1 MLNVGLTGGIAT
13 GKSTVAHMLVRKG
26 AYHIDF
32 DLLAHELQ
40 LPETKVWRELVAC
53 FGATVLN
60 PDKTINRDK
69 LGKIVFSDHA
79 QLARLNRIIHP
90 PILDAWRDKVAGISL
105 ADSRAI
111 ILSDLPLLIESGL
124 QDLFDVVMLVYI
136 SAQEQINRLIK
147 RNGYTR
153 DYAEKRIA
161 SQMAIDEKIQYA
173 HIVFHNDGTLEET
186 ERKADALWQEL
197 QELEARGRNH

>member
-1 MLNVGLTGGIAT
+1 
-13 GKSTVAHMLVRKG
+13 
-26 AYHIDF
+26 
-32 DLLAHELQ
+32 
-40 LPETKVWRELVAC
+40 
-53 FGATVLN
+53 
-60 PDKTINRDK
+60 
-69 LGKIVFSDHA
+69 
-79 QLARLNRIIHP
+79 
-90 PILDAWRDKVAGISL
+90 
-105 ADSRAI
+105 
-111 ILSDLPLLIESGL
+111 
-124 QDLFDVVMLVYI
+124 MLVYI